1 MRWRLVVSVS
11 VLALGAGLCL
21 PPGALGAEPTTTRVS
36 VAGDG
41 TQANDWSSTSVIS
54 GNGRYVAFA
63 SWASNLV
70 PGDTNGAPD
79 IFVRDRQTGAT
90 TRESVSTAGAQA
102 NAGSSEV
109 DISSDGRYVAFR
121 SHASNL
127 VTGDTNHA
135 DDIFVRDR
143 QNATTTRASVATDG
157 TQADDDCVQ
166 PQISANGRYVAFASW
181 RSNLVLPDSGFGHV
195 FLRDTV
201 AATTTRVSET
211 PSGGEADGYSQGPSM
226 SPNGR
231 YVAFESAAS
240 NLVTRDTNARTD
252 VFVWD
257 RLAGAAVRVSVA
269 ASGAQ
274 GNGGSGSPSVSG
286 DGMHVAFTSSA
297 SNLVAGD
304 TNGRSDAFV
313 HDRASGDG
321 PARTTRVTV
330 ATDGTQGDAHVG
342 WMLAMTPDARFVTY
356 YSEATNL
363 VAGDTNGQA
372 DVFVHDRN
380 TASTTRVSVAT
391 DGTPGNA
398 WSAFPSI
405 SNTGRFVAF
414 TSSATNLVPEDTN
427 FLEDAFVRDR
437 G

>member
-1 MRWRLVVSVS
+1 M
-11 VLALGAGLCL
+11 
-21 PPGALGAEPTTTRVS
+21 
-36 VAGDG
+36 
-41 TQANDWSSTSVIS
+41 
-54 GNGRYVAFA
+54 
-63 SWASNLV
+63 
-70 PGDTNGAPD
+70 
-79 IFVRDRQTGAT
+79 
-90 TRESVSTAGAQA
+90 
-102 NAGSSEV
+102 
-109 DISSDGRYVAFR
+109 
-121 SHASNL
+121 
-127 VTGDTNHA
+127 
-135 DDIFVRDR
+135 
-143 QNATTTRASVATDG
+143 
-157 TQADDDCVQ
+157 
-166 PQISANGRYVAFASW
+166 
-181 RSNLVLPDSGFGHV
+181 
-195 FLRDTV
+195 
-201 AATTTRVSET
+201 
-211 PSGGEADGYSQGPSM
+211 
-226 SPNGR
+226 
-231 YVAFESAAS
+231 
-240 NLVTRDTNARTD
+240 
-252 VFVWD
+252 WD